1 MKNVQEV
8 CKTGKVS
15 AAVVVLQEIPVK
27 NEIQTIKRRKRDEID
42 TKLNRKRKQL
52 EQDAANYFF
61 SGKIMLFCIFMQ
73 IYLQIPN
80 NFPNSKFAY
89 F

>member
-8 CKTGKVS
+8 CKTGKFHKS
-15 AAVVVLQEIPVK
+15 EPIICACQIIAVPLQKIPVK

-42 TKLNRKRKQL
+42 TKL
-52 EQDAANYFF
+52 
-61 SGKIMLFCIFMQ
+61 IMLFCIFMQ